1 MDGMKRAIEELG
13 GIIAEQQIEL
23 DKRQELIDSLQRRI
37 DLITGYIE
45 VYEECLKR
53 RED

>member
-1 MDGMKRAIEELG
+1 MDGMKKAIEDLG

-23 DKRQELIDSLQRRI
+23 DRRQELIDSLQRRI

-45 VYEECLKR
+45 IYEECLKR
-53 RED
+53 RDS